1 MLFRLLGC
9 DFESGLCPGWYQ
21 SKTDD
26 FDWTRRLGPTPSYL
40 TGPSSGHGGYG
51 EFVDNTTC
59 GNNFFEIA
67 FWELNNVAF

>member
-1 MLFRLLGC
+1 MSFRLVGC

-51 EFVDNTTC
+51 EFVDNILPVV
-59 GNNFFEIA
+59 NNF
-67 FWELNNVAF
+67 LKLPSGN